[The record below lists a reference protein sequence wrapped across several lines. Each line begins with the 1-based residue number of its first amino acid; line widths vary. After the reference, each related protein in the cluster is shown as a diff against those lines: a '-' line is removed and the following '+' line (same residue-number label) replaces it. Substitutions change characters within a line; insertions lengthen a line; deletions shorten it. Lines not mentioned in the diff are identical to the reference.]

1 MNKTNAMR
9 LLDSKKIKYE
19 PFSYEDSDGK
29 IDGISV
35 ANKMGRKV
43 EDVYKTLVCVGDS
56 LENYVFLIPVAE
68 NLNLKKAAKSVNE
81 KSMSMISVNDI
92 EKLTGYIRGGCSPIG
107 MKKEFKTIISKE
119 AKNKDKIIVSGGQI
133 GTQIEL
139 NPKDL
144 EEFVPLKFKEII

>member
-1 MNKTNAMR
+1 MKKTNAMR
-9 LLDSKKIKYE
+9 LLDSKKIEYT
-19 PFSYEDSDGK
+19 PFSYEDNDGK

-56 LENYVFLIPVAE
+56 LENYVFLIPVSE
-68 NLNLKKAAKSVNE
+68 ELNLKKAAKSVDE
-81 KSMSMISVNDI
+81 KSISMISVNDI

-107 MKKEFKTIISKE
+107 MKREFKTIISKE
-119 AKNKDKIIVSGGQI
+119 AKYRDKIIVSGGQI
-133 GTQIEL
+133 GTQVEL

-144 EEFVPLKFKEII
+144 GEFVHLEFKGII